1 MLLAIKFLLFDR
13 NDFVARQVADL
24 DLLTVIDVFR
34 MAFAIEL
41 VFFYRDNFIRRQV
54 ANLDVLVFKDCYCP
68 HRISTVLDHCSD
80 EFAIAVK
87 PREHLKVIVDE
98 AILHIKLVIRMAIN
112 CICAIR

>member
-1 MLLAIKFLLFDR
+1 
-13 NDFVARQVADL
+13 
-24 DLLTVIDVFR
+24 
-34 MAFAIEL
+34 MAFAIKL
-41 VFFYRDNFIRRQV
+41 VFLNRNNLVRRQV

-68 HRISTVLDHCSD
+68 HWISTILNHCGN

-87 PREHLKVIVDE
+87 PCKHLKVIVDE